1 MDVSSYGKLIR
12 SYMTNKRLYSLLDP
26 LLFSFPL
33 FAVTSPP
40 VALLFGSLAAGAS
53 KAIAAEFGEIPK
65 PIIGSALFSSVKGL
79 SIKKLEKAI
88 REGKLKRE
96 DIAKKI
102 SEDAKEIKSI
112 IKGAYSELKEIKSLK
127 DREELAKKIIN
138 YYFDIGTAKSYLEE
152 IIGGKEVTE

>member
-1 MDVSSYGKLIR
+1 MKLLRFEKFDKIIIERPEKWGGNMQFSSY
-12 SYMTNKRLYSLLDP
+12 
-26 LLFSFPL
+26 
-33 FAVTSPP
+33 
-40 VALLFGSLAAGAS
+40 
-53 KAIAAEFGEIPK
+53 EE
-65 PIIGSALFSSVKGL
+65 
-79 SIKKLEKAI
+79 LEKAI